1 MKLFERIARLF
12 KSEVNSALDNM
23 EDSVKLYKLRI
34 TEMVEKARQIEIRR
48 IDLLASK
55 RELECQRDKLLEEAT
70 ALKEEAAKMAADG
83 FRANQIAPILARR
96 NDKLAAYK
104 ETITALENVTVSET
118 RCREAHE
125 AQLSQIEMAK
135 TKLRSFS
142 AKIAAADAIRG
153 VAEFTDTV
161 DPADDIEVDVRRKL
175 FEAEAAVE
183 VHGDPT
189 KRYQDPSLINE
200 AQELINSYK
209 KAVVTPCGATIE
221 DVGEIKA

>member
-1 MKLFERIARLF
+1 MKLFKRIARLF

-34 TEMVEKARQIEIRR
+34 AEMVEKARQIEVRR
-48 IDLLASK
+48 IDLIASR
-55 RELECQRDKLLEEAT
+55 RELEVQRDKLSEEVDS
-70 ALKEEAAKMAADG
+70 LKAQAAKMAADG
-83 FRANQIAPILARR
+83 FQADEIANILARR
-96 NDKLAAYK
+96 NDKNAAYI
-104 ETITALENVTVSET
+104 ETVAALENVIASEA

-125 AQLSQIEMAK
+125 AQLAQIEVAK
-135 TKLRSFS
+135 TKLKSFS

-161 DPADDIEVDVRRKL
+161 DPADDIEADVRRKM

-189 KRYQDPSLINE
+189 KRYQDASLIAE
-200 AQELINSYK
+200 AQELIDSCTNGRTS
-209 KAVVTPCGATIE
+209 CGATVE
-221 DVGEIKA
+221 EIDEIRL

>member
-1 MKLFERIARLF
+1 MKLFKRIARLF

-34 TEMVEKARQIEIRR
+34 TEMVEKARQIEVRR
-48 IDLLASK
+48 VDLIASR
-55 RELECQRDKLLEEAT
+55 RELEVQRDKLSEEVDS
-70 ALKEEAAKMAADG
+70 LKAQAAKMAADG
-83 FRANQIAPILARR
+83 FQADEIANILARR
-96 NDKLAAYK
+96 NDKVAAYN
-104 ETITALENVTVSET
+104 ETVAALENVIASEA

-125 AQLSQIEMAK
+125 AQLAQIEVAK

-161 DPADDIEVDVRRKL
+161 DPADDIEADVRRKM

-183 VHGDPT
+183 DHGDPT
-189 KRYQDPSLINE
+189 KRYQDAALISE
-200 AQELINSYK
+200 AQAMIDRHKKDSDHIPNDLEEVEELK
-209 KAVVTPCGATIE
+209 L
-221 DVGEIKA
+221 

>member
-1 MKLFERIARLF
+1 MKLFKRIARLF

-34 TEMVEKARQIEIRR
+34 TEMVEKARQIEVRR
-48 IDLLASK
+48 VDLIASR
-55 RELECQRDKLLEEAT
+55 RELEVQRDKLSEEVDS
-70 ALKEEAAKMAADG
+70 LKAQAAKMAADG
-83 FRANQIAPILARR
+83 FQADEIANILARR
-96 NDKLAAYK
+96 NDKVAAYN
-104 ETITALENVTVSET
+104 ETVAALENVIASEA

-125 AQLSQIEMAK
+125 AQLAQIEVAK

-161 DPADDIEVDVRRKL
+161 DPADDIEADVRRKM

-189 KRYQDPSLINE
+189 KRYQDAALISE
-200 AQELINSYK
+200 AQAMIDRHKKDSDHIPNDLEEVEELK
-209 KAVVTPCGATIE
+209 L
-221 DVGEIKA
+221 